1 MVKPIRID
9 KDKRLDF
16 FTTDT
21 GAKIQYKKRCLLC
34 KYADLDLLSDSLLCE
49 NKNDEA
55 VEDNYFCDDFKISK
69 ESKQYIINRS
79 VSAV

>member
-21 GAKIQYKKRCLLC
+21 GAKIQYKKD
-34 KYADLDLLSDSLLCE
+34 A
-49 NKNDEA
+49 
-55 VEDNYFCDDFKISK
+55 YFVNMLI
-69 ESKQYIINRS
+69 
-79 VSAV
+79 

>member
-34 KYADLDLLSDSLLCE
+34 K
-49 NKNDEA
+49 
-55 VEDNYFCDDFKISK
+55 
-69 ESKQYIINRS
+69 
-79 VSAV
+79 